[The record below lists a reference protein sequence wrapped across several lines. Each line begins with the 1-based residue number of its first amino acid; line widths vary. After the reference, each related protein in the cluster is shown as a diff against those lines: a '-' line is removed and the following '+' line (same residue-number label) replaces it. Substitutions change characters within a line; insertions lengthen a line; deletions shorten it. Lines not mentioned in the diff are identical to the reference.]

1 MSSNGIPHSVCG
13 QLSNKPRLELRIA
26 NRTLGRG
33 RGRAKAYRGGPCQET
48 RTTAS
53 RYRPGH
59 ALTYGPYITDREFHN
74 APASTDC
81 YQTGEHIKAR
91 VASNSAVAATSTP
104 MLKLQIEGTQRTST
118 CRSGDSAATEF
129 VFAYTVVVGTHLKVN
144 AWYSALIKS
153 FWRREGS
160 HRNGQQQRERKRAGL
175 VLMIGALGA
184 TVCGGSDEPELPDTT
199 AASVL
204 AYLEEVDYRES
215 WELWPGRGEKYQGD
229 DPHGI
234 LLTTYLNPCRL

>member
-1 MSSNGIPHSVCG
+1 M
-13 QLSNKPRLELRIA
+13 
-26 NRTLGRG
+26 
-33 RGRAKAYRGGPCQET
+33 
-48 RTTAS
+48 
-53 RYRPGH
+53 
-59 ALTYGPYITDREFHN
+59 
-74 APASTDC
+74 
-81 YQTGEHIKAR
+81 
-91 VASNSAVAATSTP
+91 ASNSAVAATSTP
-104 MLKLQIEGTQRTST
+104 MLKLQIEGNQRTST

-153 FWRREGS
+153 FWRRDGS

-234 LLTTYLNPCRL
+234 LLTTYLNPAAYDALDSKAGIMPDGAVVVKENYIPEGSFAANTVTYKKSGYNPDHNDWFCLKVLADGTVEKEGMVEGCQTCHGDARDNDYIWTGPLR